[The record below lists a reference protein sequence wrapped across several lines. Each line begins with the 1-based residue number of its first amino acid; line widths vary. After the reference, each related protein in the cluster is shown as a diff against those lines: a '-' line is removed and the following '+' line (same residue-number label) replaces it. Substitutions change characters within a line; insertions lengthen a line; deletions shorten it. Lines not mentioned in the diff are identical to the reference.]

1 MLTARVKNKI
11 SETMVLTRRS
21 MRHSLN
27 IDTLLTAIATP
38 IMMMLMFVYVFGGA
52 MDTGAIDHINYMVPG
67 ILLMG
72 IVSGAIYT
80 SVRVNN
86 DMTSGIIDR
95 FHSMPIARS
104 SILTGHV
111 MTSVVFNAFSTLLV
125 LLVALFM
132 GFRTDAS
139 ITAWLL
145 VIGILLLFTLAMT
158 WVSAFFGLLANSVEG
173 ASAFSYPVIF
183 LLFISSA
190 FVPTD
195 TMPGVVRAFAEFQP
209 MTPLIETVR
218 SLLMTE
224 SAGDSVLITILW
236 WFGILIAF
244 SIAAIQVYKR
254 KT

>member
-1 MLTARVKNKI
+1 
-11 SETMVLTRRS
+11 MVLTRRS

-111 MTSVVFNAFSTLLV
+111 MTSVIFNAFSTLLV

-145 VIGILLLFTLAMT
+145 VIGILLLFTLTMT

>member
-1 MLTARVKNKI
+1 
-11 SETMVLTRRS
+11 MVLTRRS